1 MGFSRNPNNNN
12 NNMNYPRKEYLEGM
26 LNEYAGIGKT
36 TSKMRSQKGTG
47 AGGASARLVTFLTF
61 LQIAFAIYAT
71 FLLYYMSPAI
81 DLRTKPE
88 FSWATRIARQ
98 WKNFIIPGDQS
109 QPHIRVALTRYDLEK
124 NISPTEVCEY
134 ERIDFSQKKSNDD
147 VMIKLKTGIYKEILE
162 FQKKTIPGGTE
173 SLSELMSM
181 KSKWDLKKNNNRQ
194 PKVTVILNHYKRKT
208 LCAQLDSLLKQTLP
222 FHRVW
227 VLSFGSP
234 NQDNLER
241 IVRSYNDSRIS
252 FVGSTYDFK
261 YYGRFQMALQTESD
275 LVYIIDD
282 DMIPGK
288 KMLEILA
295 HVAGTEKY
303 ENAVLGSI
311 GRILPFRQKDFTFPS
326 YRKFR
331 SKEAGLYL
339 PDPAYGITVE
349 KIVQVD
355 FLSSS
360 WFLSAELVKT
370 LFVESPFTFSTG
382 EDLHLR
388 YVPLFYSLFLL
399 LFLFFQCMHVCIYV
413 KVKVE

>member
-12 NNMNYPRKEYLEGM
+12 NNMNYPRKEYWEGM

-36 TSKMRSQKGTG
+36 TSKMRSQKGNG
-47 AGGASARLVTFLTF
+47 AGASARLVTFLTF

-109 QPHIRVALTRYDLEK
+109 QPHIRVALARYDLEK
-124 NISPTEVCEY
+124 NVSPTEVCEY

-147 VMIKLKTGIYKEILE
+147 VMIKLKTGLYKEILE

-181 KSKWDLKKNNNRQ
+181 KSKWDLKNNNNRR

-339 PDPAYGITVE
+339 PDPAYDITVE

-360 WFLSAELVKT
+360 WFMSAELVKT

-399 LFLFFQCMHVCIYV
+399 LFLFFQCMHVCMYAYM
-413 KVKVE
+413 

>member
-1 MGFSRNPNNNN
+1 MGFSRKPNQNPT
-12 NNMNYPRKEYLEGM
+12 KEYLEI
-26 LNEYAGIGKT
+26 LNDFAGIGKT
-36 TSKMRSQKGTG
+36 PSKMRSQKGG
-47 AGGASARLVTFLTF
+47 SGGVSVKLVMFFTF
-61 LQIAFAIYAT
+61 LQMTFAIYSS
-71 FLLYYMSPAI
+71 FQLYYMSPPI
-81 DLRTKPE
+81 DLGTKPD

-98 WKNFIIPGDQS
+98 WKNFIIPADQS
-109 QPHIRVALTRYDLEK
+109 QPQMPLAFAQYDREK
-124 NISPTEVCEY
+124 KFSPTEVCEH

-147 VMIKLKTGIYKEILE
+147 VMIKLKTGLYKEILE
-162 FQKKTIPGGTE
+162 FQKKTITGGTE
-173 SLSELMSM
+173 TLSELMSM
-181 KSKWDLKKNNNRQ
+181 KSKWDLKKGTSNNRQ
-194 PKVTVILNHYKRKT
+194 PKVTVILNHFKRKT
-208 LCAQLDSLLKQTLP
+208 LCAQLNSLLKQKLP

-234 NQDNLER
+234 NQDTLER
-241 IVRSYNDSRIS
+241 IVLSYNDSRIS
-252 FVGSTYDFK
+252 FVGSSYDFK

-275 LVYIIDD
+275 FVYIIDD

-288 KMLEILA
+288 KMLEILT

-339 PDPAYGITVE
+339 PDPAYDITVE
-349 KIVQVD
+349 RVVQVD

-388 YVPLFYSLFLL
+388 YVILFR
-399 LFLFFQCMHVCIYV
+399 FFFFYCFSILHTI
-413 KVKVE
+413 